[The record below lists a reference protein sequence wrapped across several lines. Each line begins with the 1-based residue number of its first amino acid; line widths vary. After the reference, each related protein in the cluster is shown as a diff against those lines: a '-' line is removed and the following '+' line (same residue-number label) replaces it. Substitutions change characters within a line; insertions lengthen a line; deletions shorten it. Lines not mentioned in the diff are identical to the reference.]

1 MPHTIEIGHFAT
13 ILATALAGVQCLA
26 LVLAVAANKAR
37 DDMRL
42 FRLGWRAAEL
52 SCLGVFI
59 GFATLVYAFITS
71 DFSLALT
78 AQHSHP
84 QKPLLYKIAG
94 VWGNH
99 EGSLMLWVVI
109 LSVFSY
115 FMARQGRAA
124 KTAATRHTLALAL
137 AVQAT
142 ISLLFLLLILFA
154 SNPFARLTDPPAT
167 GAGLNPVL
175 QDPGLA
181 FHPPMLYLGYV
192 GLSAGFAFAIAA
204 LIQKRA
210 DAAWAGLTRPWVLLA
225 WAALTCGIALGSR
238 WAYYELGWGGW
249 WFWDPVENASLMPWL
264 IATAL
269 IHSLL
274 VVEKRNMFREWAVLL
289 AIFGFGLSLIGT
301 FIVRS
306 GLLTSVHAFTNDPTR
321 GVIILAIIVV
331 MLGVPLILFAWR
343 APSLTR
349 STADKTTPPPQFISR
364 ETALQINN
372 LILVVAAVSVL
383 IGTFYPLFLDVVFQV
398 RISVGPPFFEAS
410 LGPMLAIMLLVM
422 GVAPLLAWRRGRLW
436 SRHLLTM
443 GGVAGVVC
451 LGVVVA
457 QLSPALKFP
466 AHLPAL
472 AGIALAV
479 WVMAGLAIKAKQ
491 AITARHLPRGD
502 WGMLVAHFGVALF
515 ALGVVGTNFFASETI
530 VRVGVGEGVVLGE
543 ARYVLHQV
551 APTQGTNYIA
561 TTAFIDR
568 YKNTGQNVGQKGGEN
583 DRQDAGQ
590 NGGQN
595 EAATPTRLISEIR
608 RYPAAGGQ
616 STTEAAIA
624 SHIFGDAYVVFG
636 GGDVSNQGFILRIY
650 HKPLVNWLWAGAGLM
665 ALGGMLA
672 WSTSRPRK
680 PVKQRRL

>member
-13 ILATALAGVQCLA
+13 ILATALVGIQCLA
-26 LVLAVAANKAR
+26 LTLAVATSKTG
-37 DDMRL
+37 L
-42 FRLGWRAAEL
+42 FRLGWRASEL
-52 SCLGVFI
+52 SCLGILV
-59 GFATLVYAFITS
+59 GFASLMYAFITS
-71 DFSLALT
+71 DFSLALV

-109 LSVFSY
+109 LSIFSY
-115 FMARQGRAA
+115 FMARQGRVAT
-124 KTAATRHTLALAL
+124 TATGHTLALAL

-142 ISLLFLLLILFA
+142 ISLAFLLLILFA
-154 SNPFARLTDPPAT
+154 SNPFVRLADPPIT

-192 GLSAGFAFAIAA
+192 GLSAGFAFAVAA

-210 DAAWAGLTRPWVLLA
+210 DAAWAALTRPWVLLA

-269 IHSLL
+269 IHSLV

-343 APSLTR
+343 APSLSLTR
-349 STADKTTPPPQFISR
+349 SPADKATPPPQFISR

-372 LILVVAAVSVL
+372 LILVVAALSVL
-383 IGTFYPLFLDVVFQV
+383 IGTFYPLVLDVIFQV
-398 RISVGPPFFEAS
+398 RISVGPPFFETS
-410 LGPMLAIMLLVM
+410 LGPMLAIMLVVM
-422 GVAPLLAWRRGRLW
+422 GVAPLLAWRRGRLLP
-436 SRHLLTM
+436 RHLLAM
-443 GGVAGVVC
+443 GIGLVASVVCFMVVAG
-451 LGVVVA
+451 
-457 QLSPALKFP
+457 LSPNLQFP
-466 AHLPAL
+466 AQFPAL

-479 WVMAGLAIKAKQ
+479 WVVAGLAIKVKQ

-530 VRVGVGEGVVLGE
+530 TRMTVGEEVVLGE
-543 ARYVLHQV
+543 ARYVLHEV

-561 TTAFIDR
+561 TTAFIDLYR
-568 YKNTGQNVGQKGGEN
+568 K
-583 DRQDAGQ
+583 
-590 NGGQN
+590 GGQN
-595 EAATPTRLISEIR
+595 DAATPIRLISEIR

-624 SHIFGDAYVVFG
+624 SHLFGDSYVVFG
-636 GGDVSNQGFILRIY
+636 GGDVSQEGYILRIY

-672 WSTSRPRK
+672 WAASKPRKSAK
-680 PVKQRRL
+680 PVKPRRL